1 MTSDFAS
8 FTAVGSSSTL
18 PCAAGDSI
26 QATLADLALTVD
38 GLTVGGAA
46 TGRAG
51 RGVHHAASPSQLSST
66 ASITMSL

>member
-1 MTSDFAS
+1 
-8 FTAVGSSSTL
+8 
-18 PCAAGDSI
+18 
-26 QATLADLALTVD
+26 LALTVD